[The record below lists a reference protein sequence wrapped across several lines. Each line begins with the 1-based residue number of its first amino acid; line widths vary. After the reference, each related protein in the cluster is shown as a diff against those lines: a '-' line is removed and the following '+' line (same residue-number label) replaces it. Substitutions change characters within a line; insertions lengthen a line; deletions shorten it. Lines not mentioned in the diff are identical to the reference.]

1 MKIHRL
7 DMPWDAR
14 EALRRLD
21 CDKGG
26 VEIMA
31 AKMET
36 LLFMIRGISPGAANI
51 LKQDALAL
59 GAELAVPVGVVT
71 CKRKRYDAILMGT
84 PRQLRRLAKKEKAQP
99 LGLKELGNRLEE
111 MLGENRH
118 DVKIMGVVNA
128 NDDSFYAG
136 SRFKESAA
144 VEAIRRMIEEGAEIV
159 DVGGVSSRPGSE
171 PVPVEEELR
180 RVAPILEAVRSEK
193 LYERA
198 LFSIDSY
205 APEVAAEALECGF
218 GMVNDI
224 TGLSNPELGEL
235 AARYGAKY
243 VIMHMQG
250 TPKTMQKNPHYEDVV
265 LEVDAFFE
273 ERLDRAESLGLHRE
287 NLVLDVGI
295 GFGKRLEHNLSLLK
309 NLRHF
314 TRFGCEVLIGAS
326 RKSMIDAIS
335 PAKVEERLPGTLAIH
350 LEAVRRG
357 ASIVRCHDVPEHRQ
371 ALAVWKAI
379 EKGENR

>member
-1 MKIHRL
+1 MRIHRL
-7 DMPWDAR
+7 DTPWDAK
-14 EALRRLD
+14 EALSRLG

-26 VEIMA
+26 VAIMA
-31 AKMET
+31 DKMET
-36 LLFMIRGISPGAANI
+36 HLFMIRGISPGAANI
-51 LKQDALAL
+51 LKQDALAV

-71 CKRKRYDAILMGT
+71 CREKRYDAILMGT
-84 PRQLRRLAKKEKAQP
+84 RRQLLHLAKKEKAQP
-99 LGLKELGNRLEE
+99 FGLKELGRRLEE
-111 MLGENRH
+111 MLAESRH
-118 DVKIMGVVNA
+118 EVKIMGVVNA

-144 VEAIRRMIEEGAEIV
+144 VEAIVRMIEEGAGIV

-171 PVPVEEELR
+171 PVPADEELR
-180 RVAPILEAVRSEK
+180 RVAPILEAVRAER
-193 LYERA
+193 LHERA

-205 APEVAAEALECGF
+205 APEVVAAALESGF

-243 VIMHMQG
+243 VVMHMQG
-250 TPKTMQKNPHYEDVV
+250 TPKTMQKNPEYDDVV

-273 ERLDRAESLGLHRE
+273 ERLARAESLGLQRDDV
-287 NLVLDVGI
+287 VLDVGI
-295 GFGKRLEHNLSLLK
+295 GFGKRLEHNLALLK

-326 RKSMIDAIS
+326 RKSMIDALS

-371 ALAVWKAI
+371 ALAVWEAI
-379 EKGENR
+379 EKGEK

>member
-7 DMPWDAR
+7 DTPWDAK
-14 EALRRLD
+14 EALRRLG

-31 AKMET
+31 DKMET
-36 LLFMIRGISPGAANI
+36 HLFMIRGISPGAANI
-51 LKQDALAL
+51 LKQDALAV
-59 GAELAVPVGVVT
+59 GADLAVPVGVVT
-71 CKRKRYDAILMGT
+71 CKEPRYDAVLMGT
-84 PRQLRRLAKKEKAQP
+84 RRQLRRLAKKEKAQP
-99 LGLKELGNRLEE
+99 FGLKELGRRLEE
-111 MLGENRH
+111 MLTSGRRE
-118 DVKIMGVVNA
+118 VKIMGVVNA

-144 VEAIRRMIEEGAEIV
+144 VEAIVRMIEEGADIV

-171 PVPVEEELR
+171 PVSAHEELR
-180 RVAPILEAVRSEK
+180 RVAPILEAVRSER
-193 LYERA
+193 LYERS

-205 APEVAAEALECGF
+205 APEVVAAALESGF

-224 TGLSNPELGEL
+224 TGLSDPALGEL

-250 TPKTMQKNPHYEDVV
+250 RPKTMQKNPEYDDVV

-273 ERLDRAESLGLHRE
+273 ERIARAESLGLRRDD
-287 NLVLDVGI
+287 LVLDVGI
-295 GFGKRLEHNLSLLK
+295 GFGKRLEHNLALLK

-314 TRFGCEVLIGAS
+314 MRFGCEVLIGAS
-326 RKSMIDAIS
+326 RKSMIDMII
-335 PAKVEERLPGTLAIH
+335 PTKVEKRLPGTLAIH

-357 ASIVRCHDVPEHRQ
+357 ASVVRCHDVPEHRQ
-371 ALAVWKAI
+371 ALAVWEAI
-379 EKGENR
+379 EKGERE